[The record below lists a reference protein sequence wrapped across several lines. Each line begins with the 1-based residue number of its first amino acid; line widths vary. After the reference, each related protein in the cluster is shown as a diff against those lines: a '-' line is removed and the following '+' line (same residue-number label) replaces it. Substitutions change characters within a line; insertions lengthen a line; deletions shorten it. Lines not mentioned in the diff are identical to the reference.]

1 MKFSLPRPRAWYV
14 LAAIFFVGAIVA
26 GCSAMPVLQGNLE
39 DVQAD
44 QQAQMEAAESG
55 NMLRT
60 VLFAL
65 SAAAGSIG
73 YAARGQRKAEVKS
86 ADRERAYDQAPYVGV
101 VDGREVAVTENEVVK
116 AVEALR
122 KEGKV

>member
-1 MKFSLPRPRAWYV
+1 MKFILPRPRAWYV

-44 QQAQMEAAESG
+44 QAAQMESAQSG
-55 NMLRT
+55 NLLRT
-60 VLFAL
+60 ILFSL

-73 YAARGQRKAEVKS
+73 LAVRRQN
-86 ADRERAYDQAPYVGV
+86 AYDRAPYVGK
-101 VDGREVAVTENEVVK
+101 VDGRDVAVTEDEVVK
-116 AVEALR
+116 AVEAAR